1 MARAPVPAS
10 RGGSQLALFDE
21 VPPPKP
27 SARQMGFLGSLTV
40 GLLLIA
46 VFIGGFGSW
55 AALAPLESAAIA
67 LGEIIVE
74 GNRRTIEH
82 LEGGIVKELRV
93 RNGSRVKAGE
103 PLIILDDTQSRAS
116 MQLLKKRL
124 TDNVAL
130 AARLDAERR
139 EASEITFPAWL
150 LEEAKSDSKTA
161 AIIATQEN
169 IFFSRAATIE
179 SQLSMLSRRSAQFHE
194 EKIGLQAE
202 IEAIDQ
208 ELVHIRAELDDVR
221 SLVKQGLTR
230 RERLYSLQRQEAS
243 ILGRRGRN
251 TAGLARADQSISENE
266 LRGETLKIESRES
279 AIRELRE
286 VQVEIAD
293 TTERLLAAQDVLSRT
308 TVVAPV
314 SGVVVNMNVH
324 TIGDVISPGEA
335 MMEIVPTDEQLVIE
349 ARIDP
354 IDIDVVRADL
364 NARVRLTALSAR
376 TTPEL
381 EAVVERISADR
392 TIDPNTG
399 VAYYQARVRILPDQM
414 ARLEGK
420 ELYPGMP
427 VEVMIATG
435 NTTLLDYL
443 VQPITDLMRRGF
455 TES

>member
-1 MARAPVPAS
+1 MARAPVPAP

-27 SARQMGFLGSLTV
+27 SSRQMGFRGSLTV

-74 GNRRTIEH
+74 GNRRSVEH
-82 LEGGIVKELRV
+82 LEGGIVKEI
-93 RNGSRVKAGE
+93 RVKDGSSVNAGD
-103 PLIILDDTQSRAS
+103 PLIILDDTQARAS
-116 MQLLKKRL
+116 MQLLRKRL
-124 TDNVAL
+124 NDNAAL
-130 AARLDAERR
+130 AARLDAERQ
-139 EASEITFPAWL
+139 EASDIAFPVWL
-150 LEEAKSDSKTA
+150 LEKAKTDPEVA

-179 SQLSMLSRRSAQFHE
+179 SQLSMLSRRSAQFRE
-194 EKIGLQAE
+194 EKVGLQAE
-202 IEAIDQ
+202 IDAIDQ
-208 ELVHIRAELDDVR
+208 ELVHIRDELADVR
-221 SLVKQGLTR
+221 KLVDEGLTR

-251 TAGLARADQSISENE
+251 TAALARADQSISENE
-266 LRGETLKIESRES
+266 LRGETLKTESRES

-286 VQVEIAD
+286 VQVQIAD
-293 TTERLLAAQDVLSRT
+293 TTERLLAAEDVLSRT
-308 TVVAPV
+308 TITAPV
-314 SGVVVNMNVH
+314 SGVVVNMNIH
-324 TIGDVISPGEA
+324 TRGDVISPGEA
-335 MMEIVPTDEQLVIE
+335 LMEIVPADEQLVIE

-364 NARVRLTALSAR
+364 TARIRLTALSAR
-376 TTPEL
+376 TTPEID
-381 EAVVERISADR
+381 AVVERVSADR
-392 TIDPNTG
+392 TVDPNTG
-399 VAYYQARVRILPDQM
+399 VNYYQARVRILPDQL

-435 NTTLLDYL
+435 DTTLLNYL